1 MFRKIGR
8 KKLRENKPGIR
19 YLVLTAMPPSF
30 ILVGTMN
37 PEELELKPSLID
49 KFRLYVEVENV

>member
-1 MFRKIGR
+1 M
-8 KKLRENKPGIR
+8 RENKPGIR